1 MDRRLPLP
9 ERMRPRSLDEF
20 VGQKHLVGEGH
31 LLRRLYDDRK
41 LVSLVLWGQ
50 PGTGKTTLAR
60 LLATRSDARLVEL
73 TAVSSGVKDLREVF
87 AVAEQERRLY
97 GVDTVLFVDEIHRFS
112 KAQQDS
118 LLPAVEQA
126 VVRLIGSTTENPRAS
141 LTRALQSRL
150 QICQLEPLSD
160 AEVLAAVQFALADA
174 KRGLGAIQCD
184 FEEGVLGMLVQAAGG
199 DLRKALLVLEWAVEG
214 AREGDA
220 SAVHV
225 GIEHVR
231 DALLQAGA
239 MDGDRL
245 YDMLSAFGKSLRG
258 SDADA
263 ALYWFMAMVHGGIDP
278 RVPTRRL
285 VVHAAED
292 VGLASP
298 QALVQAVT
306 ALTALEAVGWP
317 EARIPLAQAI
327 IFVSESPKSNSVV
340 VALERV
346 ETAIAR
352 HPHAMV
358 PVHLRDKTFARMDD
372 DVAAYVYPHSV
383 PEHFV
388 LQQYLPAELADT
400 VFYEPGQLGA
410 EARIHPRRLRR

>member
-1 MDRRLPLP
+1 MDGRLPLP

-20 VGQKHLVGEGH
+20 VGQRHLLGEGR
-31 LLRRLYDDRK
+31 LLRRLYEDRR
-41 LVSLVLWGQ
+41 LVSLVLWGP

-60 LLATRSDARLVEL
+60 LLAARTGARLVEL
-73 TAVSSGVKDLREVF
+73 SAVSSGVKDLRDVF
-87 AVAEQERRLY
+87 AAAAQERHLY
-97 GVDTVLFVDEIHRFS
+97 GVETVLFVDEIHRFS

-141 LTRALQSRL
+141 LTPALQSRL
-150 QICQLEPLSD
+150 QICQLQALSD
-160 AEVLAAVQFALADA
+160 AEVMAALQAALAEA
-174 KRGLGAIQCD
+174 ERGLGTIACD
-184 FEEGVLGMLVQAAGG
+184 FEAGVLGMLVQAAGG

-214 AREGDA
+214 ARAGDT
-220 SAVHV
+220 SAVYVRAAHV
-225 GIEHVR
+225 Q
-231 DALLQAGA
+231 DAFTQAGG

-263 ALYWFMAMVHGGIDP
+263 ALYWFMRMVHGGIDP
-278 RVPTRRL
+278 RVPARRL

-298 QALVQAVT
+298 QALVQAVS
-306 ALTALEAVGWP
+306 ALTALESVGWP

-327 IFVSESPKSNSVV
+327 IFVCESPKSNSVV

-346 ETAIAR
+346 TKAIAI
-352 HPHAMV
+352 HPHAAV
-358 PVHLRDKTFARMDD
+358 PVHLRDKTFARIDD
-372 DVAAYVYPHSV
+372 DAATYVYPHDA

-388 LQQYLPAELADT
+388 LQQYLPDELAQA

-410 EARIHPRRLRR
+410 EARIRPRRLR